1 MWKKTSNRLKT
12 LTFSLFPMSLIFY
25 FSLTNIIPR
34 NTYFFL
40 NPKETTAFKL
50 DSLDTIETGEK
61 IKVRK
66 KIVQDFQYHK
76 SSVNWNKNML
86 TKILVNREGKIIG
99 YKLYNV
105 FYPNYFT
112 KTQIRNLIKSSYKM
126 NQRLSP
132 IEVIKLSKFNT

>member
-1 MWKKTSNRLKT
+1 MWKKTINTFQT
-12 LTFSLFPMSLIFY
+12 LLFPLSFIFY

-34 NTYFFL
+34 NTYSFL
-40 NPKETTAFKL
+40 TQEETSKFNISNL
-50 DSLDTIETGEK
+50 NSEETRTK

-66 KIVQDFQYHK
+66 KIIQDFQYHR

-86 TKILVNREGKIIG
+86 TKLLVNREGKIIG

-112 KTQIRNLIKSSYKM
+112 KTQIRNLLKYSYRT
-126 NQRLSP
+126 NPLDSP
-132 IEVIKLSKFNT
+132 IEVINLFSFSE

>member
-1 MWKKTSNRLKT
+1 MWKKTINTFQT
-12 LTFSLFPMSLIFY
+12 LLFPLSFIFY

-34 NTYFFL
+34 NTYSFL
-40 NPKETTAFKL
+40 TQEETSEFNISNL
-50 DSLDTIETGEK
+50 NSEETRTK

-66 KIVQDFQYHK
+66 KIIQDFQYHR

-86 TKILVNREGKIIG
+86 TKLLVNREGKIIG

-112 KTQIRNLIKSSYKM
+112 KTQIRNLLKYSYRTKP
-126 NQRLSP
+126 LDSP
-132 IEVIKLSKFNT
+132 IEVINLSSFSE

>member
-1 MWKKTSNRLKT
+1 MWKKTINTFQT
-12 LTFSLFPMSLIFY
+12 LLFPLSFIFY

-34 NTYFFL
+34 NTYSFL
-40 NPKETTAFKL
+40 TQEETSEFNISNL
-50 DSLDTIETGEK
+50 NSEETRTK

-66 KIVQDFQYHK
+66 KIIQDFQYHR

-86 TKILVNREGKIIG
+86 TKLLVNREGKIIG

-112 KTQIRNLIKSSYKM
+112 KTQIRNLLKYSYRT
-126 NQRLSP
+126 NPLDSP
-132 IEVIKLSKFNT
+132 IEVINLFSFSE

>member
-1 MWKKTSNRLKT
+1 MWKKTINTFQT
-12 LTFSLFPMSLIFY
+12 LLFPLSFIFY

-34 NTYFFL
+34 NTYSFL
-40 NPKETTAFKL
+40 NQEETSEFNISNL
-50 DSLDTIETGEK
+50 NSEETRTK

-66 KIVQDFQYHK
+66 KIIQDFQYHR

-86 TKILVNREGKIIG
+86 TKLLVNREGKIIG

-112 KTQIRNLIKSSYKM
+112 KTQIRNLLKYSYRT
-126 NQRLSP
+126 NPLDSP
-132 IEVIKLSKFNT
+132 IEVINLSSFSE

>member
-1 MWKKTSNRLKT
+1 MWKKTINTFQT
-12 LTFSLFPMSLIFY
+12 LLFPLSFIFY

-34 NTYFFL
+34 NTYSFL
-40 NPKETTAFKL
+40 TQEETSKFNISNL
-50 DSLDTIETGEK
+50 NSEETRTK

-66 KIVQDFQYHK
+66 KIIQDFQYHR

-86 TKILVNREGKIIG
+86 TKLLVNREGKIIG

-112 KTQIRNLIKSSYKM
+112 KTQIRNLLKYSYRT
-126 NQRLSP
+126 NPLDSP
-132 IEVIKLSKFNT
+132 IEVINLSSFSE

>member
-1 MWKKTSNRLKT
+1 MWKKTINTFQT
-12 LTFSLFPMSLIFY
+12 LLFPLSFIFY

-34 NTYFFL
+34 NTYSFL
-40 NPKETTAFKL
+40 TQEETSEFNISNL
-50 DSLDTIETGEK
+50 NSEETRTK

-66 KIVQDFQYHK
+66 KIIQDFQYHR

-86 TKILVNREGKIIG
+86 TKLLVNREGKIIG

-112 KTQIRNLIKSSYKM
+112 KTQIRNLLKYSYRT
-126 NQRLSP
+126 NPLDSP
-132 IEVIKLSKFNT
+132 IEVINLSSFSE